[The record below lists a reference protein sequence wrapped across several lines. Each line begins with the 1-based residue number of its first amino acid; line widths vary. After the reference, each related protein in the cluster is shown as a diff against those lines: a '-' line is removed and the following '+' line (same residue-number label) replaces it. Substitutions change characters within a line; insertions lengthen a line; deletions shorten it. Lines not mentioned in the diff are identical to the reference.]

1 MDFTDNFK
9 EAQDLRNQ
17 GKSELAYQKYL
28 TISKVG
34 GITPAKRAEALHMAA
49 VSIKEARGYTKST
62 ECFQKAKE
70 AYQSLEDNFNLAR
83 ATRDFADQLFD
94 QAQYSEANKEFK
106 LSEEALQ
113 NLNNSS
119 DQSSDLGELAMTQVK
134 YALSL
139 EYTNELDSLDKV
151 DQKLDLAIQNVRKST
166 NLFYLSTAYLLASKI
181 FKKRA
186 HYTIAIDYL
195 TSAYGA
201 ISLTKEP
208 FAKRRA
214 EILTSLSLMFDKID
228 NSKMAKEVKK
238 SAEVYLNELDEET
251 RKKLE
256 SEE

>member
-1 MDFTDNFK
+1 MDFTENFK

-70 AYQSLEDNFNLAR
+70 AYQSLED
-83 ATRDFADQLFD
+83 DFQLFD

-106 LSEEALQ
+106 LSEEVLQ

-139 EYTNELDSLDKV
+139 EYTNELDSLDKA
-151 DQKLDLAIQNVRKST
+151 DQKLDLAIQNVRKSE
-166 NLFYLSTAYLLASKI
+166 NLFYLSTAYLLAAKI

-195 TSAYGA
+195 TSAYGT
-201 ISLTKEP
+201 INLTEEP
-208 FAKRRA
+208 FAKRRT
-214 EILTSLSLMFDKID
+214 EILTELSLMFERID
-228 NSKMAKEVKK
+228 NSKISKVIKK

-256 SEE
+256 AQD

>member
-17 GKSELAYQKYL
+17 GKSELAYEKYL

-34 GITPAKRAEALHMAA
+34 GISPKKRAEALHMAA

-83 ATRDFADQLFD
+83 VARDFGSQLFD

-106 LSEEALQ
+106 LSEEALKD
-113 NLNNSS
+113 S
-119 DQSSDLGELAMTQVK
+119 DKSLDLGELAMTQIK

-139 EYTNELDSLDKV
+139 EYTNELDSLEKV
-151 DQKLDLAIQNVRKST
+151 DQKLDLAIQNVRKSE
-166 NLFYLSTAYLLASKI
+166 NLFYLSTAYFLAAKI

-201 ISLTKEP
+201 INLTEEP
-208 FAKRRA
+208 FAKRRT
-214 EILTSLSLMFDKID
+214 EILTELSLMFERID
-228 NSKMAKEVKK
+228 NSKISKVIKK

>member
-1 MDFTDNFK
+1 MDFTENFK

-70 AYQSLEDNFNLAR
+70 AYQSLEDDFNLAR
-83 ATRDFADQLFD
+83 VARDFGSQLFD

-106 LSEEALQ
+106 LSEEALKD
-113 NLNNSS
+113 S
-119 DQSSDLGELAMTQVK
+119 DKSLDLGELAMTQIK

-139 EYTNELDSLDKV
+139 EYTNELDSLDKA
-151 DQKLDLAIQNVRKST
+151 DQKLDLAIQNVRKSE
-166 NLFYLSTAYLLASKI
+166 NLFYLSTAYFLAAKI

-201 ISLTKEP
+201 INLTEEP
-208 FAKRRA
+208 FAKRRT
-214 EILTSLSLMFDKID
+214 EILTELSLMFERID
-228 NSKMAKEVKK
+228 NSKISKVIKK

-256 SEE
+256 AQD

>member
-9 EAQDLRNQ
+9 EAQNLRNQ
-17 GKSELAYQKYL
+17 GKSELAYQRYL

-70 AYQSLEDNFNLAR
+70 AYQSLENNFNLAR
-83 ATRDFADQLFD
+83 VTRDFADQLFD

-106 LSEEALQ
+106 LSEEVLQ

-139 EYTNELDSLDKV
+139 EYTNELDSLEKV

-166 NLFYLSTAYLLASKI
+166 NLFYLSTAYFLAAKI

-195 TSAYGA
+195 TSAYGT
-201 ISLTKEP
+201 INLTEEP
-208 FAKRRA
+208 FTKKRA
-214 EILTSLSLMFDKID
+214 EILIELSLMFERID
-228 NSKMAKEVKK
+228 NSKISKVIKK

-256 SEE
+256 AQD

>member
-1 MDFTDNFK
+1 MDFTENFK

-49 VSIKEARGYTKST
+49 VSMKEARGYTKST

-70 AYQSLEDNFNLAR
+70 AYQSLEDDFNLAR
-83 ATRDFADQLFD
+83 VARDFGSQLFD

-106 LSEEALQ
+106 LSEEALKD
-113 NLNNSS
+113 S
-119 DQSSDLGELAMTQVK
+119 DKSLDLGELAMTQIK

-139 EYTNELDSLDKV
+139 EYTNELDSLDKA
-151 DQKLDLAIQNVRKST
+151 DQKLDLAIQNVRKSE
-166 NLFYLSTAYLLASKI
+166 NLFYLSTAYFLAAKI

-201 ISLTKEP
+201 INLTEEP
-208 FAKRRA
+208 FAKRRT
-214 EILTSLSLMFDKID
+214 EILTELSLMFERID
-228 NSKMAKEVKK
+228 NSKISKVIKK

>member
-1 MDFTDNFK
+1 MDFTENFK

-70 AYQSLEDNFNLAR
+70 AYQSLEDDFNLAR
-83 ATRDFADQLFD
+83 VARDFGSQLFD

-106 LSEEALQ
+106 LSEEALKD
-113 NLNNSS
+113 S
-119 DQSSDLGELAMTQVK
+119 DKSLDLGELAMTQIK

-139 EYTNELDSLDKV
+139 EYTNELDSLDKA
-151 DQKLDLAIQNVRKST
+151 DQKLDLAIQNVRKSE
-166 NLFYLSTAYLLASKI
+166 NLFYLSTAYFLAAKI

-201 ISLTKEP
+201 INLTEEP
-208 FAKRRA
+208 FAKRRT
-214 EILTSLSLMFDKID
+214 EILTELSLMFERID
-228 NSKMAKEVKK
+228 NSKISKVIKK

>member
-1 MDFTDNFK
+1 MDFTENFK

-49 VSIKEARGYTKST
+49 VSMKEARGYTKST

-70 AYQSLEDNFNLAR
+70 AYQSLEDDFNLAR
-83 ATRDFADQLFD
+83 VARDFGSQLFD

-106 LSEEALQ
+106 LSEEALKD
-113 NLNNSS
+113 S
-119 DQSSDLGELAMTQVK
+119 DKSLDLGELAMTQVK

-139 EYTNELDSLDKV
+139 EYTNELDSLDKA
-151 DQKLDLAIQNVRKST
+151 DQKLDLAIQNVRKSE
-166 NLFYLSTAYLLASKI
+166 NLFYLSTAYFLAAKI

-201 ISLTKEP
+201 INLTEEP
-208 FAKRRA
+208 FAKRRT
-214 EILTSLSLMFDKID
+214 EILTELSLMFERID
-228 NSKMAKEVKK
+228 NSKISKVIKK

>member
-1 MDFTDNFK
+1 MDFTENFK

-83 ATRDFADQLFD
+83 VARDFGSQLFD

-106 LSEEALQ
+106 LSEEALKD
-113 NLNNSS
+113 S
-119 DQSSDLGELAMTQVK
+119 DKSLDLGELAMTQIK

-139 EYTNELDSLDKV
+139 EYTNELDSLDKA
-151 DQKLDLAIQNVRKST
+151 DQKLDLAIQNVRKSE
-166 NLFYLSTAYLLASKI
+166 NLFYLSTAYFLAAKI

-195 TSAYGA
+195 TSAYGT
-201 ISLTKEP
+201 INLTEEP
-208 FAKRRA
+208 FTKKRA
-214 EILTSLSLMFDKID
+214 EILIELSLMFERID
-228 NSKMAKEVKK
+228 NSKISKVIKK

>member
-1 MDFTDNFK
+1 MDFTENFK

-83 ATRDFADQLFD
+83 VARDFGSQLFD

-106 LSEEALQ
+106 LSEEALKD
-113 NLNNSS
+113 S
-119 DQSSDLGELAMTQVK
+119 DKSLDLGELAMTQIK

-139 EYTNELDSLDKV
+139 EYTNELDSLDKA
-151 DQKLDLAIQNVRKST
+151 DQKLDLAIQNVRKSE
-166 NLFYLSTAYLLASKI
+166 NLFYLSTAYFLAAKI

-201 ISLTKEP
+201 INLTEEP
-208 FAKRRA
+208 FAKRRT
-214 EILTSLSLMFDKID
+214 EILTELSLMFERID
-228 NSKMAKEVKK
+228 NSKISKVIKK